1 MELSITKK
9 NTKEYGELSFYTN
22 KLMFGPLTTERE
34 KKRPKSYPF
43 KRKWKEPY
51 SMKIKPK
58 TMTMDIFISNILTVE
73 AIIKYEMLR
82 YNMSYKQMTQN
93 IFLDILPTTYHEEL
107 MAKVIF

>member
-1 MELSITKK
+1 MELSIIKK
-9 NTKEYGELSFYTN
+9 NAKEYGELSFYTN

-58 TMTMDIFISNILTVE
+58 TMTKNIFISNILTVE
-73 AIIKYEMLR
+73 AIIKYEMMR
-82 YNMSYKQMTQN
+82 YNMSYKHILA